1 MGRTVVLESCNE
13 KTMFY
18 LADSTARQIQ
28 RRLDSTLHT
37 VLDKQTPA
45 TQRKVLAC
53 RTSFSLVHRRQWG
66 ANSHRADSHEA
77 ERLVIHRTVRKQV
90 YNTAERYVTTEA
102 VRWWLSTNKSVTQP
116 RGTSPRRLSTTQPR
130 GTSPRRL

>member
-1 MGRTVVLESCNE
+1 MGLAKERRQKSQSVSVEHSTDYGSTLTPSTHIVVTVPVWGPVELRCLQTAISTAGCVGRTVVLESCNE

-37 VLDKQTPA
+37 VLGKQTPA

-66 ANSHRADSHEA
+66 ANSHRA
-77 ERLVIHRTVRKQV
+77 
-90 YNTAERYVTTEA
+90 
-102 VRWWLSTNKSVTQP
+102 
-116 RGTSPRRLSTTQPR
+116 
-130 GTSPRRL
+130 